1 MSVFA
6 IWVDVVHNTD
16 EPDEQDGPPHMYTFE
31 SKSEAAHIVNN
42 VLETCRGTA
51 GRHRWVACP
60 ADYYYVRVV
69 IEEQFDDDSINH
81 VIEEPWDGRVGYRVT
96 HAEAEQ
102 LADVVSDIIDCLVWI
117 KHPEKVPCV
126 SEQTAVSTSQYR
138 GY

>member
-31 SKSEAAHIVNN
+31 RESEASHIVNN
-42 VLETCRGTA
+42 VLETCRGVA
-51 GRHRWVACP
+51 GRHSWDVCP
-60 ADYYYVRVV
+60 YDYYYVRVV
-69 IEEQFDDDSINH
+69 IEEQSELDDIYQ
-81 VIEEPWDGRVGYRVT
+81 VLPEPWDGRVGYRAT

-102 LADVVSDIIDCLVWI
+102 LANVVSDIIDRLVWL
-117 KHPEKVPCV
+117 KHPEKVPHI